1 MVYLTEDGNLQT
13 LLRTTLSDN
22 FGITSVQTQAH

>member
-1 MVYLTEDGNLQT
+1 MTQVPED

-22 FGITSVQTQAH
+22 PRQLFAFPVPH